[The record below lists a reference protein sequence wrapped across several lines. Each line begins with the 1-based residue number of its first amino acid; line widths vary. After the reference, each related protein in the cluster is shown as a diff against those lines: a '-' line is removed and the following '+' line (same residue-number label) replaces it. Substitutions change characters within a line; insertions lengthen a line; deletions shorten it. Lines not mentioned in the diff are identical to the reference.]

1 MQSDM
6 DLKTFVRT
14 TISQI
19 IEGVDEAIAALPKGS
34 SARINPAVSH
44 ANYSKPE
51 NVEFDVAI
59 TVMESSQKEG
69 KLGIKVLSASGESK
83 SETESASRIKFC
95 VPVSV
100 PCMPSKQH
108 QDQPPFRGPSSV
120 GY

>member
-6 DLKTFVRT
+6 DLKTFVKT
-14 TISQI
+14 TITQI
-19 IEGVDEAIAALPKGS
+19 IEGVDEAIAALPKNS
-34 SARINPAVSH
+34 SARINPALSH

-59 TVMESSQKEG
+59 TVVDSSQKG
-69 KLGIKVLSASGESK
+69 GSLGIKVLSAAGELK

-100 PCMPSKQH
+100 PCMPSNQYPP
-108 QDQPPFRGPSSV
+108 DQSPFRGPN
-120 GY
+120 